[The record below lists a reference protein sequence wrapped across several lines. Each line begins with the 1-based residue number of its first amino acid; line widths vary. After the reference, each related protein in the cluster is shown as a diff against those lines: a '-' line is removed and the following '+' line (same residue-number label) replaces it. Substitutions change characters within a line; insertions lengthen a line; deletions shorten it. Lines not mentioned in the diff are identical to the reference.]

1 MILYC
6 VQRQVLRTLVN
17 SNHKSFSCTA
27 ILGSKSSLYDDLG
40 LDPTASSKDIKQA
53 FIRLSKEFHPDKNPD
68 NPEAAAK
75 FFEISNAYNVLN
87 NPKTRRSYDRGQ
99 LGRLSSVADRES
111 ASHQF
116 EKQGF
121 VDSRAQFRER
131 YSKKA
136 GYKDDLDDYVKA
148 TSSVNFHRAKFVRD
162 SVGRK
167 TPRAWGSDS
176 ANRRSSRTSS
186 QSGFSPNTNDSSGG
200 GGGGFFLILF
210 CPMMFYLVYKVI
222 S

>member
-1 MILYC
+1 MIYLRLQRGDIKTLEMILYC

-27 ILGSKSSLYDDLG
+27 ILGSKSLYDDLG
-40 LDPTASSKDIKQA
+40 LDPTASSKDIKKA

-121 VDSRAQFRER
+121 VD
-131 YSKKA
+131 
-136 GYKDDLDDYVKA
+136 
-148 TSSVNFHRAKFVRD
+148 VRI
-162 SVGRK
+162 
-167 TPRAWGSDS
+167 T
-176 ANRRSSRTSS
+176 
-186 QSGFSPNTNDSSGG
+186 
-200 GGGGFFLILF
+200 
-210 CPMMFYLVYKVI
+210 
-222 S
+222 